1 MYWKIPSNETLKR
14 VGGLVALLI
23 FGALVY
29 FGFRDIDRIKELF
42 LAVRWHYLLSAS
54 LVYAVGLI
62 LSVVVLHRL
71 YLQFDVNVPFWR
83 TFYIAFLSLL
93 GRYIPG
99 KLWII
104 GFASYIS
111 RSIGRDP
118 VRVFW
123 ASIVNQAISIIS
135 IIPFAFF
142 LYWRTRNP
150 YILMGGILLSAASIG
165 GSWWIFRRNKIAFGG
180 FKFLLLSGVYFAS
193 WLLTGVAFLL
203 FYRGMG
209 LSGDPGVLVSVFP
222 VSYLIGL
229 LSFFAPGGLGIRELS
244 LSYFLSAYLEPSS
257 AAAVGV
263 MFRLLTTLVEFL
275 LSAVAYLMY
284 MADRPED

>member
-1 MYWKIPSNETLKR
+1 MLSKIPSNETLKK
-14 VGGLVALLI
+14 VGGAVALLI
-23 FGALVY
+23 FAALIY
-29 FGFRDIDRIKELF
+29 YGFRDIDRIKALF
-42 LAVRWHYLLSAS
+42 TSVRWQYLLSAS
-54 LVYAVGLI
+54 IVYAIGLI

-71 YLQFDVNVPFWR
+71 YLTFGVNVPFWR
-83 TFYIAFLSLL
+83 TYYIAFLSLL

-111 RSIGRDP
+111 KSIGKDP

-123 ASIVNQAISIIS
+123 ASIVNQAISILS

-142 LYWRTRNP
+142 LYWRTQNP
-150 YILMGGILLSAASIG
+150 YILLGSILLTIASIG
-165 GSWWIFRRNKIAFGG
+165 GSWWIFRRNRIPFVG
-180 FKFLLLSGVYFAS
+180 FRFFLLSLIYFGS
-193 WLLTGVAFLL
+193 WLLTGIAFLL

-209 LSGDPGVLVSVFP
+209 LSGDWGVLISVFP

-229 LSFFAPGGLGIRELS
+229 LSFFAPGGLGIRELT
-244 LSYFLSAYLEPSS
+244 LSYFLSMYLDPSS

-263 MFRLLTTLVEFL
+263 MFRLFTTMVEFI
-275 LSAVAYLMY
+275 LSAVAYVMY
-284 MADRPED
+284 LGDRG